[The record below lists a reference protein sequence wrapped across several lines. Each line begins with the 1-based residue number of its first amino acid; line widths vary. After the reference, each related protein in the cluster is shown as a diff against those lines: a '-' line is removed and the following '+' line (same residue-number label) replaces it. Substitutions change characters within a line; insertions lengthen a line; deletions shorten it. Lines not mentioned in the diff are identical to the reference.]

1 MPEDSGHADFKCANC
16 GRQLDING
24 LWYVTKVEMFAAPTP
39 IIIEEEDLERDFKSE
54 LHELVEQIKKLDPK
68 ELEEQVYV
76 KHELALC
83 QACKKRFSDRIE
95 MGEFL

>member
-1 MPEDSGHADFKCANC
+1 MSDSGHNLDFKCANC
-16 GRQLDING
+16 GRKLDRKG
-24 LWYVTKVEMFAAPTP
+24 LWYVAKVEMFAAPTP
-39 IIIEEEDLERDFKSE
+39 IVIEEKDLQKDFQSE
-54 LHELVEQIKKLDPK
+54 IAELVDQMKSLDPQ

-83 QACKKRFSDRIE
+83 QACKKRFSDRIR